1 MFSASVFTDYKHNVA
16 GVKTLSLPLE
26 IILKY
31 TLPIL
36 LECAQIVH
44 LNTEFKPSETFKDNH
59 LFHTFIISVRQQ
71 LIMHLSNPCK

>member
-36 LECAQIVH
+36 LECAQTTCFIH
-44 LNTEFKPSETFKDNH
+44 L
-59 LFHTFIISVRQQ
+59 
-71 LIMHLSNPCK
+71 